1 MTLKEDFQA
10 AATEIFDV
18 FESVAIQAIYVQQS
32 STYVAGGN
40 QVVTEI
46 EHTVRLIKDTDKG
59 SAVREQAT
67 EVLKAEITYL
77 MITSELPV
85 VPNTKDYIE
94 IDGFRRAILA
104 IESDPANIVTTFR
117 LSS

>member
-1 MTLKEDFQA
+1 MTLKDDFQSA
-10 AATEIFDV
+10 AVELFDT
-18 FESVAIQAIYVQQS
+18 FDSVAVAAIYIQQS

-40 QVVTEI
+40 QAVTEI
-46 EHTVRLIKDTDKG
+46 EHTIRLIKDIDKG
-59 SAVREQAT
+59 SAVREAAT

-85 VPNTKDYIE
+85 TPDTKDYIQ

-104 IESDPANIVTTFR
+104 VESDPANIVTTFR